1 MQDIDINNHVNH
13 AVYIQWALETVPED
27 ILRAARPTD
36 IEVAYKGEAFYGDEV
51 VSKSQRFD
59 NETGPTFFH
68 GIFQKTS
75 GVELTRLRTVWACE

>member
-59 NETGPTFFH
+59 IETGPTFFH

-75 GVELTRLRTVWACE
+75 GVELTRLRTVWARE